1 VGGIE
6 QLVNRTEEPKPEGL
20 RARKRRATE
29 NAIELSA
36 VTLALELSVENVTV
50 EAVCEMA
57 DISRSTFFNYFSSRD
72 YAIVGRAVS
81 IPEGSEAFAML
92 DSAPD
97 DLVLGIFRLYF
108 AAIGHSHVNSD
119 VARLRMQ
126 LISEQPE
133 AARLS
138 LPTFLESSYQLTA
151 TTTAWLTAHPEH
163 AKLDDPLR
171 EATLA
176 VTMVNGIIAAQ
187 MNEWSVGSGDTSAT
201 EDGVRRMMADY
212 RAILG

>member
-1 VGGIE
+1 M
-6 QLVNRTEEPKPEGL
+6 NRTEEPKPEGL

-36 VTLALELSVENVTV
+36 VTLALELGVENVTV
-50 EAVCEMA
+50 EAICEMA

-72 YAIVGRAVS
+72 YAIVGRAVN
-81 IPEGSEAFAML
+81 IPEGSEAFAVL
-92 DSAPD
+92 DSAPE

-108 AAIGHSHVNSD
+108 AAIGHNHVNSD

-138 LPTFLESSYQLTA
+138 LTTFLESSYQLTA
-151 TTTAWLTAHPEH
+151 TATAWLTAHPEH
-163 AKLDDPLR
+163 AKLGDPLR

-187 MNEWSVGSGDTSAT
+187 MNEWSAGSGDTSAT
-201 EDGVRRMMADY
+201 EDGVRRMMEDY
-212 RAILG
+212 RSILG

>member
-1 VGGIE
+1 
-6 QLVNRTEEPKPEGL
+6 
-20 RARKRRATE
+20 
-29 NAIELSA
+29 
-36 VTLALELSVENVTV
+36 
-50 EAVCEMA
+50 
-57 DISRSTFFNYFSSRD
+57 
-72 YAIVGRAVS
+72 
-81 IPEGSEAFAML
+81 
-92 DSAPD
+92 
-97 DLVLGIFRLYF
+97 
-108 AAIGHSHVNSD
+108 
-119 VARLRMQ
+119 MQ

-138 LPTFLESSYQLTA
+138 LTTFLESSYQLTA